1 MENVLISADAAF
13 PFRADFEFHPES
25 PSFRIAMIGSEGTPR
40 LGVATDILTTFI
52 AAVKCGMFS
61 RSARPPFKEDVL
73 LMTSQEAVPTD
84 RVSREYLIQG
94 VDVSALRVFVNLLC
108 QLPPVSGN
116 TFLLLIRSGEAS
128 AGQRYVPEDM
138 ASFPYQPWPGATPFD
153 VICPWRDDITFNPVV
168 RLDFARALTEDE
180 VRILEPAIGIW
191 ESIVKGGGYIERPVR
206 AEGPFVQGMESYPV
220 SPLRWEV
227 PIFRFGAEESSFAS
241 LIRFAIRFHYF
252 KCPLISLEIQP

>member
-1 MENVLISADAAF
+1 MISADAAF